1 MNPDSPR
8 LLLAIQTTTFSAL
21 GGIPTYNRIL
31 CRALDELQDPAASY
45 EKRVLIAMD
54 KPADIA
60 PAEAG
65 FTSLSLE
72 AFGGNRL
79 ALIRRAVGLAMSR
92 RIDLALIGHVNYAPL
107 AWVLKRLQ
115 PRMRYGVIL
124 YGIDAWRPLKGLRRR
139 ALQQADFLIS
149 ISEYTK
155 DRAVEENGLRA
166 DRFYLLP
173 NALGSNQRESCTPP
187 CEVPDPQETRM
198 LSVCRLESSERYKG
212 VDRVIEALPEIQKHI
227 PDIQYTVVGG
237 GDDLR
242 RHQDLAQ
249 RLGVTE
255 RVRFMGFL
263 EDAALQSCYRD
274 ADLFVMPSTGEGFG
288 FVFLEAM
295 QHGKPIVAANCAA
308 VPEVVADGVSGVLV
322 ARDNLAQLTD
332 AIVRLCRD
340 RTLRESMGAA
350 GRERLHQHFDFEHFK
365 ERLREIIRQQ
375 VPVAAPFSRIVMA
388 SNAARARIDT

>member
-1 MNPDSPR
+1 
-8 LLLAIQTTTFSAL
+8 
-21 GGIPTYNRIL
+21 
-31 CRALDELQDPAASY
+31 
-45 EKRVLIAMD
+45 MD
-54 KPADIA
+54 KSADV
-60 PAEAG
+60 PRAEAG
-65 FTSLSLE
+65 LSNLSLE
-72 AFGGNRL
+72 AFGGNRP
-79 ALIRRAVGLAMSR
+79 ALIRRAVGLAMNR
-92 RIDLALIGHVNYAPL
+92 RIDLALVGHVNYAPL

-155 DRAVEENGLRA
+155 ERAVEENGLRA

-173 NALGSNQRESCTPP
+173 NALEYNELESFAPLGEAP
-187 CEVPDPQETRM
+187 HRQETRM

-212 VDRVIEALPEIQKHI
+212 VDRVIEALPEIQRHI

-249 RLGVTE
+249 RLGVAE

-263 EDAALQSCYRD
+263 DDSALQSCYRD
-274 ADLFVMPSTGEGFG
+274 ADLFVMPSTAEGFG

-295 QHGKPIVAANCAA
+295 HHGKPIVAADCAA

-332 AIVRLCRD
+332 AIVRLCRN
-340 RTLRESMGAA
+340 RTLRARMGAA
-350 GRERLHQHFDFEHFK
+350 GRERVRQHFTFEQFK

-375 VPVAAPFSRIVMA
+375 VPVAAPFPRIVMA